1 MAGSQCADLPSF
13 LPAHLKVINESGVT
27 PSFIHHGEKVTAF
40 PDAVAGGNSNTED
53 IEYKAALESYEAF
66 NPSSAAVVID
76 DFGIPSD
83 AIQQAQSGDIGL
95 SKFVAATLKCQ
106 ADIAS
111 RAGTLGEH
119 SPCTAQTQ
127 QALALNT
134 DPTSI
139 VSHEYDVEYGK
150 WIKRHII
157 AAVVNGT
164 EHNIDPSDANNWHTP
179 KNEREYLDPF

>member
-106 ADIAS
+106 GVGS
-111 RAGTLGEH
+111 Q
-119 SPCTAQTQ
+119 P
-127 QALALNT
+127 
-134 DPTSI
+134 
-139 VSHEYDVEYGK
+139 
-150 WIKRHII
+150 
-157 AAVVNGT
+157 
-164 EHNIDPSDANNWHTP
+164 
-179 KNEREYLDPF
+179 

>member
-95 SKFVAATLKCQ
+95 SKFVNDYSCTGWVECLVRHDIKAWGLPLAT
-106 ADIAS
+106 
-111 RAGTLGEH
+111 
-119 SPCTAQTQ
+119 SP
-127 QALALNT
+127 
-134 DPTSI
+134 
-139 VSHEYDVEYGK
+139 
-150 WIKRHII
+150 
-157 AAVVNGT
+157 
-164 EHNIDPSDANNWHTP
+164 
-179 KNEREYLDPF
+179 